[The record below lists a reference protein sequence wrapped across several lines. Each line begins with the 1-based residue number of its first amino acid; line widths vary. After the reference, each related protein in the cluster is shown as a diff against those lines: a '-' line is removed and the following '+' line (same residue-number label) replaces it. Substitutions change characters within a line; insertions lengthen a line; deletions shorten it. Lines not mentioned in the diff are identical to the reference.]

1 MIEKFIEWY
10 TDGDSLINP
19 YIGDFL
25 TDIEY
30 MAVFGVLG
38 VIAVIFKFG
47 AGAVN
52 EKWGITNEYIASIV
66 ILILVAGI
74 LRFTLD
80 GYAYVIKQV
89 EKTTRITL
97 EQQAKMNDYMV
108 NRYTNDLEIQYD
120 SIRNDPSASAA
131 SRAYAWARKSY
142 LQYNAA
148 SKLSSNNTSTASSPF
163 DFTKIFPDI
172 LKEISSMIR
181 AGLKMFYVG
190 MMNIYYLVI
199 PIALVFAV
207 FKPAHLLQSVGKFL
221 MYGMVLIIINF
232 IEWIMYTMFFASSVG
247 SDSLIDISFI
257 GATLYDALAIFM
269 YLKAF
274 AITRDIIPSNVQEQ
288 MGGVVAQTA
297 GMATVYGAQLMAGK
311 GFKAAGAAAKAAG
324 GPNSS
329 GGPIESV
336 TN

>member
-10 TDGDSLINP
+10 TEGNTLINP

-25 TDIEY
+25 SDIEY
-30 MAVFGVLG
+30 LG
-38 VIAVIFKFG
+38 VFAALGIFAVLFRFA

-52 EKWGITNEYIASIV
+52 EKLGVTNEYVASI
-66 ILILVAGI
+66 ILLFLVAGI

-89 EKTTRITL
+89 EKSTRITL
-97 EQQAKMNDYMV
+97 KQQNEMNDYMV
-108 NRYTNDLEIQYD
+108 NRYTNDLEMQYD
-120 SIRNDPSASAA
+120 SIQNDASASAA

-148 SKLSSNNTSTASSPF
+148 SKLSSNSSNMASSPF
-163 DFTKIFPDI
+163 DFTQIMPNI
-172 LKEISSMIR
+172 LREIASMIR

-190 MMNIYYLVI
+190 MMNIYYLII
-199 PIALVFAV
+199 PIALVFSV
-207 FKPAHLLQSVGKFL
+207 FKPAHVLQSIGKYA
-221 MYGMVLIIINF
+221 MYGMVIIVINF
-232 IEWIMYTMFFASSVG
+232 IEWIMYTMFYASSVNG
-247 SDSLIDISFI
+247 NTLIDISFI
-257 GATLYDALAIFM
+257 GATLYDALAIFL

-274 AITRDIIPSNVQEQ
+274 SITRDIIPNNTQEQ
-288 MGGVVAQTA
+288 MGGVIAQSA
-297 GMATVYGAQLMAGK
+297 MMATTFGAQMFAGK
-311 GFKAAGAAAKAAG
+311 GMKAAGAAAKAAG
-324 GPNSS
+324 GSNA